1 MILADITTQ
10 ELSSSSCSAV
20 GAHEAATPAVGGV
33 AVLAGAMLLTLE
45 RVWRI
50 VHATQEL
57 PSSFCSAAGAH
68 DAAAPA
74 LAIELRYVSN

>member
-1 MILADITTQ
+1 
-10 ELSSSSCSAV
+10 
-20 GAHEAATPAVGGV
+20 
-33 AVLAGAMLLTLE
+33 MLLTLE